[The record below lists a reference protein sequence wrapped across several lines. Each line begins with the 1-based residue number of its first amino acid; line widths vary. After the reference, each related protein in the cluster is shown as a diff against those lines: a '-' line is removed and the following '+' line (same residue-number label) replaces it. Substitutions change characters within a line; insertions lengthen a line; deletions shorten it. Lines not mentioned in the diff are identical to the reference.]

1 MEFSP
6 KIIIQGLQ
14 NDQTCNSI
22 ATKMAQI
29 WFHIKY
35 ECHSQSENCKLLCPG
50 LYLSE
55 DVEPTHNFTTVV
67 KKLSKKVL

>member
-1 MEFSP
+1 
-6 KIIIQGLQ
+6 
-14 NDQTCNSI
+14 
-22 ATKMAQI
+22 MAQI
-29 WFHIKY
+29 WFHIKS

-67 KKLSKKVL
+67 KKKLSKKVL